1 VDLALPSELAPVP
14 LPISLGDVLVSLH
27 RAMHERIS
35 HADWETLTEEDAQ
48 VVTRAFTQ
56 RCRAEAI
63 RSRVPPPQLRDR
75 EVAERNQGV
84 KRVDFLLGKTVFKG
98 LVRAPG
104 DPEGCVRMIT
114 V

>member
-1 VDLALPSELAPVP
+1 
-14 LPISLGDVLVSLH
+14 
-27 RAMHERIS
+27 MHERIS